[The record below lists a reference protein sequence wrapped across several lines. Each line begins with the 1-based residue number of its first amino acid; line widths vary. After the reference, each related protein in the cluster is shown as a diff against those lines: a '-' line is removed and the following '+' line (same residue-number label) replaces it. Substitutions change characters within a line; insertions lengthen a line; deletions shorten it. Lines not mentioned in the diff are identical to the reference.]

1 MVGRVEGTP
10 FGRYR
15 LQQLIGRGGMGE
27 VWRAYDTETERDVA
41 LKLLPAQFAH
51 DEEFIGRFRREA
63 RVAAGL
69 NNPNVVPIHHFG
81 EIGGTL
87 YVDMQVIAG
96 RDLQALL
103 AAGPLPAGRAVRIVE
118 QVASA
123 LRAAHAAGLVHR
135 DVKPSNVLITA
146 DDFAYLID
154 FGLAR
159 SSEDDGLTVTG
170 HTVGT
175 FAYMAPERYEG
186 GQVDARTDVY
196 SLACVLYQCL
206 TGQRPFAGSGAQQM
220 MAHLTV
226 PPPRPSDVMP
236 QLGRGFDE
244 VIARGMAK
252 DVRARYQRIEELA
265 GAARAALDSPAVAA
279 GFQAPPRGYD
289 QSYPPTQPT
298 VPGRGGPPTQAWV
311 RQPQSQPPPPQQA
324 AFVPMPVVVKKSW
337 WRRKPV
343 VIGTAL
349 LCVVAI
355 AVTAVVLTTSGGA
368 PPAPALPD
376 GAVTVAGATY
386 LPQEKVNTDGMSSIR
401 SLTTNANGTLLG
413 LCCAQSMFS
422 IAKDKAPKVS
432 PLTLGRGMGPGLAVD
447 DLGNGYLATS
457 DGAVLKLDGSL
468 KETVLPFPPTF
479 NALAIAVDT
488 AGDVF
493 VRRYSAAY
501 GDPAAVNEVLKLP
514 FGAQASV
521 ALPFGKIS
529 GVNMAVAPDGTAYV
543 DDPNSNR
550 ILKLGPDDQ
559 RPTPLSLPRQE
570 GSNASVTP
578 RGLAADADG
587 AVYLAAQG
595 VDGNLIYKYAPG
607 EQTAEP
613 LPITGMEWDGGTTV
627 GLAVDAVGN
636 VFAVSQERD
645 NIAKLPRYRE

>member
-1 MVGRVEGTP
+1 MGRVEGTP

-15 LQQLIGRGGMGE
+15 LQRLIGRGGMGE

-206 TGQRPFAGSGAQQM
+206 TGRRPFAGSGAQQM
-220 MAHLTV
+220 MAHLTT
-226 PPPRPSDVMP
+226 PPPRPSDLMP
-236 QLGRGFDE
+236 QLPRGFDE

-252 DVRARYQRIEELA
+252 DVRARYQRIEEFA
-265 GAARAALDSPAVAA
+265 NAARAALGPGRTPTPA
-279 GFQAPPRGYD
+279 FAPPPPHYD
-289 QSYPPTQPT
+289 QSYPTQPT
-298 VPGRGGPPTQAWV
+298 GPAPSPPTQAWV
-311 RQPQSQPPPPQQA
+311 RQPQLQPAP
-324 AFVPMPVVVKKSW
+324 FVPVAVKKSW

-349 LCVVAI
+349 ACVVAI
-355 AVTAVVLTTSGGA
+355 AVTAVVLTTTA
-368 PPAPALPD
+368 DPPAPELPA
-376 GAVTVAGATY
+376 GAVTVADATY
-386 LPQEKVNTDGMSSIR
+386 LPQVEPNTDGLSMISG
-401 SLTTNANGTLLG
+401 LTTNTRSTVLG
-413 LCCAQSMFS
+413 LCCGSSLFN
-422 IAKDKAPKVS
+422 IEPDKPPNIVDLKTTIGS
-432 PLTLGRGMGPGLAVD
+432 GPGLALD
-447 DLGNGYLATS
+447 GRGNGFLAPYG
-457 DGAVLKLDGSL
+457 GAVVRFDTEF
-468 KETVLPFPPTF
+468 KETPLPFPPTEMP
-479 NALAIAVDT
+479 LAIGIDGEYAVY
-488 AGDVF
+488 
-493 VRRYSAAY
+493 VRRVSMGAA
-501 GDPAAVNEVLKLP
+501 PVNEVWKLADGAQTIVTLP
-514 FGAQASV
+514 FDNPNGYA
-521 ALPFGKIS
+521 
-529 GVNMAVAPDGTAYV
+529 MAVASDGTVYV
-543 DDPNSNR
+543 DNPKSGT
-550 ILKLGPDDQ
+550 ILKLEPGAD
-559 RPTPLSLPRQE
+559 RPSALSLPRQGE
-570 GSNASVTP
+570 SDAPMQP
-578 RGLAADADG
+578 RGLAVDAEG
-587 AVYLAAQG
+587 AVYLAASG
-595 VDGNLIYKYAPG
+595 EAGNFVFRYAPG
-607 EQTAEP
+607 ERTAEE
-613 LPITGMEWDGGTTV
+613 LPVSGLQWDAVRAV
-627 GLAVDAVGN
+627 GLTVDKDGN
-636 VFAVSQERD
+636 VYVVDHKRD
-645 NIAKLPRYRE
+645 AIIELPRYRG